1 MLLMLMLAV
10 GCFQRTDDHH
20 HPHRPE
26 TAADRNMQLVERAAN
41 ALNDLSPRRS
51 HRALALTTHAASASN
66 GLGLAISASGSQCR
80 PTDITENY
88 SRQRQQQQQQPLG
101 SQATP
106 GPAGIEHTAKR
117 WNSRVNPSGRHR
129 SRYHTAA
136 AADWCGVRTG
146 PTEDSDPQQ
155 RPCRDLY

>member
-51 HRALALTTHAASASN
+51 DRALALTTHAASASN
-66 GLGLAISASGSQCR
+66 GLDWLSVPVAANADRPTSLRTTHGSGSSSS
-80 PTDITENY
+80 
-88 SRQRQQQQQQPLG
+88 SRWG
-101 SQATP
+101 AKP
-106 GPAGIEHTAKR
+106 GRAGAGGDRAH
-117 WNSRVNPSGRHR
+117 S
-129 SRYHTAA
+129 
-136 AADWCGVRTG
+136 
-146 PTEDSDPQQ
+146 
-155 RPCRDLY
+155 